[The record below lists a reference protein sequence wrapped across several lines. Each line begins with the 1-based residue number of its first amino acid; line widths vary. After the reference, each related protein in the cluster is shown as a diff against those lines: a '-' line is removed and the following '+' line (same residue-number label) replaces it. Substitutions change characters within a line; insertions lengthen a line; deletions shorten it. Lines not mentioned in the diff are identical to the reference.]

1 VATLGIDIGGTSVKV
16 CLLDGDA
23 CHTSRSS
30 VYANPSREKL
40 IDAIR
45 EAIGQLRQMIGV
57 TIDATIP
64 VGFCLPGKRSGDG
77 QSIER
82 SVNLPCL
89 DGWVFDELMTQSLG
103 HLAIKWRVLSD
114 VQAAGEDFICAHKCC
129 DRTAIIAIGTGV
141 GIAVFDDREAAG
153 IGKRGVGHLGMMDM
167 GRLGERDVV
176 GPDGAKNTL
185 ESYIGAR
192 AIEARFPEIESAM
205 LPEAIGTLAMDE
217 PTMTA
222 IVRMIRV
229 VHAIYVPDQ
238 IVLMG
243 GIGIA
248 LKPLQIQLQTV
259 VNDGLTSLANP
270 SWRLMFGDS
279 PYHAARGAARSV
291 S

>member
-23 CHTSRSS
+23 CHTARSS
-30 VYANPSREKL
+30 VYANPSREEL

-45 EAIGQLRQMIGV
+45 EAIGQLPQA
-57 TIDATIP
+57 IDAAMP
-64 VGFCLPGKRSGDG
+64 VGLCLPGKRSGDG
-77 QSIER
+77 CSIER
-82 SVNLPCL
+82 AVNLPCL

-103 HLAIKWRVLSD
+103 HLEIKWRVLSD

-141 GIAVFDDREAAG
+141 GLAVFDDREAVG

-192 AIEARFPEIESAM
+192 AIEARFPGVEPTKM
-205 LPEAIGTLAMDE
+205 PEAIGTLAMDKLA
-217 PTMTA
+217 MTA